1 MNWDYFFR
9 LSATAQAVEQ
19 MLAERY
25 QTEFGINQFTRNLQF
40 EEYFDQLHE
49 NIHEAALKTG
59 IKVQTLKTYVSRK
72 PDRYAYIEPVA

>member
-1 MNWDYFFR
+1 MNWDRFFR

-19 MLAERY
+19 MLADEY

-49 NIHEAALKTG
+49 NNE
-59 IKVQTLKTYVSRK
+59 R
-72 PDRYAYIEPVA
+72 PC